1 MCVKDKLQEYLWI
14 NRNIEQ
20 LENELLVIESRVM
33 KVTPTLSDLPK
44 MKGYNDTLAEN
55 VGKMIELQ
63 NIINKN
69 LNKLYGL
76 KVEIETLINKLP
88 TREQY
93 LVRAR
98 YMEKK
103 TWEQIAVEM
112 CYNWKY
118 IHELHSKAL
127 NLMSEYKTSD

>member
-98 YMEKK
+98 YLENK
-103 TWEQIAVEM
+103 TWEQICVDM
-112 CYNWKY
+112 NYCWKQ
-118 IHELHSKAL
+118 IHNIHSKAL
-127 NLMSEYKTSD
+127 NLISE

>member
-1 MCVKDKLQEYLWI
+1 
-14 NRNIEQ
+14 
-20 LENELLVIESRVM
+20 M
-33 KVTPTLSDLPK
+33 K
-44 MKGYNDTLAEN
+44 NDGNSPPVRKIDFFLKSL
-55 VGKMIELQ
+55 GSL
-63 NIINKN
+63 
-69 LNKLYGL
+69 L

-112 CYNWKY
+112 CYSWPQVHR
-118 IHELHSKAL
+118 IHSNAL
-127 NLMSEYKTSD
+127 RILEIKS

>member
-33 KVTPTLSDLPK
+33 KVTPSLSDLPK

-103 TWEQIAVEM
+103 TWEQITDAM
-112 CYNWKY
+112 CYGWTQEHRIQNN
-118 IHELHSKAL
+118 AL
-127 NLMSEYKTSD
+127 RILEIKQ

>member
-112 CYNWKY
+112 RYSWPQVHR
-118 IHELHSKAL
+118 IHSNAL
-127 NLMSEYKTSD
+127 RILEIKS

>member
-127 NLMSEYKTSD
+127 NLMSKYKTSD

>member
-76 KVEIETLINKLP
+76 NIHVRFNSKMVTPINRPDFFGNK
-88 TREQY
+88 EDDKE
-93 LVRAR
+93 VDN
-98 YMEKK
+98 
-103 TWEQIAVEM
+103 V
-112 CYNWKY
+112 
-118 IHELHSKAL
+118 S
-127 NLMSEYKTSD
+127 